1 MGIVQASDLKGLLD
15 DEELMADIADAVVET
30 PGVLEALAGDIAE
43 ELEEEMNNAPA
54 LRKRIVGAALASP
67 EFKKTL
73 AAKLVSEMDDD

>member
-1 MGIVQASDLKGLLD
+1 
-15 DEELMADIADAVVET
+15 
-30 PGVLEALAGDIAE
+30 
-43 ELEEEMNNAPA
+43 MNNAPA